1 MVFKQ
6 VFRLAFVTFIWKQ
19 YKAWIVSTVIL
30 LACLFII
37 GRIHADLLQVW
48 ELNKDTSH
56 TSVSLLYKWS
66 AYIACIS
73 IYCCY
78 HIFRRKTP
86 PPKELKKVAK
96 EEQKKLKKELAD
108 LSPDEDPFNEI
119 RQRNKLRSRSDFLLD
134 KKKASSKAK

>member
-6 VFRLAFVTFIWKQ
+6 VFRLAFITFIWKQ

-30 LACLFII
+30 LASLFII
-37 GRIHADLLQVW
+37 GQVHADLLQVW
-48 ELNKDTSH
+48 ELNKDTSY

-78 HIFRRKTP
+78 HMFRQKK
-86 PPKELKKVAK
+86 PPKNSTKVAK
-96 EEQKKLKKELAD
+96 EEQKQLKKELAD
-108 LSPDEDPFNEI
+108 LPPSEDPFSEI
-119 RQRNKLRSRSDFLLD
+119 RKRNKLRSRSDFLLD
-134 KKKASSKAK
+134 KEKKQK